1 MQDLKSDAVKAWQTI
16 SREETHDLATLIAML
31 LLKAKSE
38 L

>member
-16 SREETHDLATLIAML
+16 SRQETQDLATIIAML

-38 L
+38 I